1 MYLSQ
6 KIGANLVRFVTSVH
20 VANIFKVSNI
30 CKSPQKTCMH
40 LQERTKTRRRST
52 SKIWGFSEKSYK
64 AHFFAT
70 KLLIT
75 IQFGNFS
82 NHKDSIYHY
91 SVQSIFRVFQGK
103 LFRAVFFRMLQ
114 NTQFPFNSISKKIW
128 CHGWRIIF

>member
-64 AHFFAT
+64 VVAIS
-70 KLLIT
+70 LLLSIYELIT

-82 NHKDSIYHY
+82 NHKDSITIQYNQFSGCFRGNY
-91 SVQSIFRVFQGK
+91 SEQYSSECYKTLNFHSTAFLKRSDVM
-103 LFRAVFFRMLQ
+103 AEE
-114 NTQFPFNSISKKIW
+114 
-128 CHGWRIIF
+128 